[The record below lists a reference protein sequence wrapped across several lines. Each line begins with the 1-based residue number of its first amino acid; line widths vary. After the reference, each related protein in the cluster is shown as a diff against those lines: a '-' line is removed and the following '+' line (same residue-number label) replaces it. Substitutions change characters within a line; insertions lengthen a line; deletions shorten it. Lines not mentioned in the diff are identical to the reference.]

1 MTDTPEGDDL
11 AALIRELRSR
21 VPVDAAELLGK
32 FPPERQRQ
40 VLAALPA
47 DFAQRIE
54 VLLKGTPVTHP
65 ATPLADAESV
75 GEIMEPPIGILPS
88 TLTVAGTVDWMTRA
102 EDVSQ
107 ITYLYVVDEQQRL
120 SGMVLMRDLLLAR
133 PGQTLAEIMIHE
145 LFRFTP
151 DTPIGE
157 AVRAAVRRHYP
168 VYPVCDEDGRL
179 VGLVRGWQLFERQA
193 VEISAQSGTMVGLD
207 KEERAATP
215 FWTAFRMRHPWL
227 QVNLL
232 TAFLAAFVV
241 GFFEDTITQ
250 VVALAAFLPV
260 LAGQSGNS
268 GCQTLAI
275 TLRGLTLGE
284 LQDVPVARLL
294 RKEILMGAVNGAL
307 TGLIAG
313 GAMWWFAGG
322 ADNPQS
328 LILAAVILMAMIG
341 ACALS
346 GFFGVMVPLSLRRFG
361 ADPATASSIFLTTG
375 TDVAGMGL
383 MLFLASVLVL

>member
-1 MTDTPEGDDL
+1 MNEPQAQDVDDL
-11 AALIRELRSR
+11 GPLIRELRSR
-21 VPVDAAELLGK
+21 VPVDAAALLDK
-32 FPPERQRQ
+32 QSPAIRQR
-40 VLAALPA
+40 VLEALPA
-47 DFAQRIE
+47 DFAARISAILRAE
-54 VLLKGTPVTHP
+54 D
-65 ATPLADAESV
+65 AERLADAETV
-75 GEIMEPPIGILPS
+75 GEIMETPLGVLPG
-88 TLTVAGTVDWMTRA
+88 TLTVAGAVDWMSRA
-102 EDVSQ
+102 DDVSQ
-107 ITYLYVVDEQQRL
+107 ITYLYVTDEAQRL
-120 SGMVLMRDLLLAR
+120 AGMVLMRDLLLAR
-133 PGQTLAEIMIHE
+133 PGQVLSEVMIHD

-151 DTPIGE
+151 ETPIGE
-157 AVRAAVRRHYP
+157 AVRAAVSRHYP
-168 VYPVCDEDGRL
+168 VYPVCDEAGRL

-215 FWTAFRMRHPWL
+215 FWQAFRMRHPWL

-250 VVALAAFLPV
+250 IVALAAFLPV

-284 LQDVPVARLL
+284 LEDVPVARLL
-294 RKEILMGAVNGAL
+294 RKEVFMGVVNGAL
-307 TGLIAG
+307 TGVIAAA
-313 GAMWWFAGG
+313 AMWWFSGG
-322 ADNPQS
+322 SDNPQS
-328 LILAAVILMAMIG
+328 LLLAAVILMAMTG

-346 GFFGVMVPLSLRRFG
+346 GFFGVMVPLTLRRFG